1 MTTSPENTATA
12 LDINAATALQA
23 TNTSTN
29 DAIDENAFTVWTDDD
44 AQAFN
49 DTLMHPALVNGPLPE
64 LLEGFITG
72 AVISPFNG
80 LADELLSALFELH
93 DMDWST
99 LDEAV
104 RAPLTDLT
112 QKRMDAILDGL
123 DQEMTAQQTKTLLPD
138 EAYFV
143 PLLTDWAHVGNEL
156 AEEAGE
162 VAVTASP
169 TPPEPLAANL
179 PRMAELWAR
188 GMALAYAMLEEGHWQ
203 LLDKRERKEVPRLY
217 VPIDKLHT
225 EGKGAVTNDR
235 QRLKLFDDSMAN
247 IGALYMLSQKLY
259 ERMAVTPAPIS
270 KTEVPGRNDPCLC
283 GSGTKYKKCCGA

>member
-1 MTTSPENTATA
+1 MTTSSENSSENTPADTNVMDETA
-12 LDINAATALQA
+12 Y
-23 TNTSTN
+23 
-29 DAIDENAFTVWTDDD
+29 TVWTDDD

-49 DTLMHPALVNGPLPE
+49 DVLMHPALVNGPMPE

-80 LADELLSALFELH
+80 LADELLSALFEVH
-93 DMDWST
+93 DMDWPT
-99 LDEAV
+99 LAEAV
-104 RAPLTDLT
+104 RTPLAALT

-143 PLLTDWAHVGNEL
+143 PLLTNWTQVGVDL
-156 AEEAGE
+156 DEEAK
-162 VAVTASP
+162 ADLASTGP
-169 TPPEPLAANL
+169 AASAAPDL

-188 GMALAYAMLEEGHWQ
+188 GMALAYSMLEEGHWQ
-203 LLDKRERKEVPRLY
+203 LLDKRERKELPRLY
-217 VPIDKLHT
+217 APIEKLHA
-225 EGKGAVTNDR
+225 EGKAAITNER

-270 KTEVPGRNDPCLC
+270 KAVVPGRNDPCSC
-283 GSGTKYKKCCGA
+283 GSGQKYKKCCGA

>member
-1 MTTSPENTATA
+1 MTTSPENTA
-12 LDINAATALQA
+12 AAPDTHAI
-23 TNTSTN
+23 
-29 DAIDENAFTVWTDDD
+29 DAIDENAYTVWTDDD

-72 AVISPFNG
+72 AVISPFSG
-80 LADELLSALFELH
+80 LADELLSALFEVH

-104 RAPLTDLT
+104 RAPLTALT

-143 PLLTDWAHVGNEL
+143 PLLTDWAQVGNEL

-162 VAVTASP
+162 EAASDALNTTHTTTAAP
-169 TPPEPLAANL
+169 TPPEPVAANL

-188 GMALAYAMLEEGHWQ
+188 GMALAYSMLEDDHWQ

-217 VPIDKLHT
+217 APIDKLHA
-225 EGKGAVTNDR
+225 EGKAAITNDR

-270 KTEVPGRNDPCLC
+270 KTEVPGRNDPCSC
-283 GSGTKYKKCCGA
+283 GSGKKYKKCCGA

>member
-1 MTTSPENTATA
+1 MTTSPENTP
-12 LDINAATALQA
+12 AAIDV
-23 TNTSTN
+23 N
-29 DAIDENAFTVWTDDD
+29 DENAYTVWTDDD

-49 DTLMHPALVNGPLPE
+49 DVLMHSALVNGPMPE

-80 LADELLSALFELH
+80 LADELLSALFEVH
-93 DMDWST
+93 DMDWPT

-104 RAPLTDLT
+104 RTPLAALT

-143 PLLTDWAHVGNEL
+143 PLLTDWKQVGVDL
-156 AEEAGE
+156 AEEAKADLASTE
-162 VAVTASP
+162 HATAS
-169 TPPEPLAANL
+169 EPAATDL

-188 GMALAYAMLEEGHWQ
+188 GMALAYSMLEEGHWQ
-203 LLDKRERKEVPRLY
+203 LLDKRERKELPRLY
-217 VPIDKLHT
+217 APIEKLHA
-225 EGKGAVTNDR
+225 EGKAAITNER

-270 KTEVPGRNDPCLC
+270 KAVVPGRNDPCSC
-283 GSGTKYKKCCGA
+283 GSGQKYKKCCGA

>member
-1 MTTSPENTATA
+1 MTTSP
-12 LDINAATALQA
+12 Q
-23 TNTSTN
+23 NTSA
-29 DAIDENAFTVWTDDD
+29 AIAAPVEAIDVNDENAYTVWTDDD

-49 DTLMHPALVNGPLPE
+49 DVLMHPALVNGPMPE

-80 LADELLSALFELH
+80 LADELLSALFEVH
-93 DMDWST
+93 DMDWPT

-104 RAPLTDLT
+104 RTPLAALT

-143 PLLTDWAHVGNEL
+143 PLLTDWKQVGVDL
-156 AEEAGE
+156 AEEAKADAASTE
-162 VAVTASP
+162 PAEATAPAES
-169 TPPEPLAANL
+169 TTTDL

-188 GMALAYAMLEEGHWQ
+188 GMALAYSMLEEGHWQ
-203 LLDKRERKEVPRLY
+203 LLDKRERKELPRLCA
-217 VPIDKLHT
+217 PIEKLHA
-225 EGKGAVTNDR
+225 EGKAAITNER

-270 KTEVPGRNDPCLC
+270 KAVVPGRNDPCSC
-283 GSGTKYKKCCGA
+283 GSGQKYKKCCGA

>member
-1 MTTSPENTATA
+1 MDETAY
-12 LDINAATALQA
+12 
-23 TNTSTN
+23 
-29 DAIDENAFTVWTDDD
+29 TVWTDDD

-49 DTLMHPALVNGPLPE
+49 DVLMHPGLVNGPMPE

-80 LADELLSALFELH
+80 LADELLSALFEVH
-93 DMDWST
+93 DMDWPT
-99 LDEAV
+99 LAEAV
-104 RAPLTDLT
+104 RTPLAALT

-143 PLLTDWAHVGNEL
+143 PLLTDWTQVGVDL
-156 AEEAGE
+156 DEEAK
-162 VAVTASP
+162 ADLASTGP
-169 TPPEPLAANL
+169 AASAAPDL

-188 GMALAYAMLEEGHWQ
+188 GMALAYSMLEEGHWQ
-203 LLDKRERKEVPRLY
+203 LLDKRERKELPRLY
-217 VPIDKLHT
+217 APIEKLHA
-225 EGKGAVTNDR
+225 EGKAAITNER

-270 KTEVPGRNDPCLC
+270 KAVVPGRNDPCSC
-283 GSGTKYKKCCGA
+283 GSGQKYKKCCGA

>member
-1 MTTSPENTATA
+1 MTTSPENTSAA
-12 LDINAATALQA
+12 LDINTI
-23 TNTSTN
+23 
-29 DAIDENAFTVWTDDD
+29 DAIDENAYTVWTDDD

-72 AVISPFNG
+72 AVISPFSG
-80 LADELLSALFELH
+80 LADELLSALFEVH

-104 RAPLTDLT
+104 RAPLTALT

-143 PLLTDWAHVGNEL
+143 PLLTDWAQVGNEL
-156 AEEAGE
+156 AEEAGKAA
-162 VAVTASP
+162 AVS
-169 TPPEPLAANL
+169 EPVTANL

-188 GMALAYAMLEEGHWQ
+188 GMALAYSMLEDDHWQ

-217 VPIDKLHT
+217 APIDKLHA
-225 EGKGAVTNDR
+225 EGKGAITNDR

-270 KTEVPGRNDPCLC
+270 KTEVPGRNDPCSC
-283 GSGTKYKKCCGA
+283 GSGKKYKKCCGA